1 MVRSPHATQ
10 LSRRMSD
17 NDFIN
22 KILLLDHKERV
33 AREDQLWAVVKSLLN
48 ATQADGFKLE
58 RDGIVIEVH
67 PVNKRLQ

>member
-1 MVRSPHATQ
+1 
-10 LSRRMSD
+10 MSD